1 MIKTIKKIALLLAIT
16 LLTTLLWFA
25 GMETIYARL
34 LAFSANTALTITG
47 RESNIKVEKE
57 NNTAYFLVH
66 TRVDGRRAN
75 YPQNFETLLLPAV
88 MIIAWQVFSLL
99 YRSRNQSLRSAATTI
114 GIFLLL
120 QVIFLLLLTAYYS
133 SGLAKYLYDV
143 LMDTFYVVALILIII
158 DYVRYPVFQNSISVI
173 KKKPLP

>member
-1 MIKTIKKIALLLAIT
+1 MIKTIKKIALLLAVT
-16 LLTTLLWFA
+16 LLITFLWFA
-25 GMETIYARL
+25 GLETIYARVL
-34 LAFSANTALTITG
+34 SFSANTVLTITG

-57 NNTAYFLVH
+57 NNIAYFLVR
-66 TRVDGRRAN
+66 TQVDGRRAS

-88 MIIAWQVFSLL
+88 MIFAWQVFSLF
-99 YRSRNQSLRSAATTI
+99 YRSRNQVLRSAGTTI

-158 DYVRYPVFQNSISVI
+158 DYIRYPVFQNSTSVM
-173 KKKPLP
+173 KKNP